1 MIKATCYILKYDIRN
16 TIYDILI
23 KKGDELMVNEK
34 RLIESFMELVRID
47 SISREERNLADFLIE
62 KLEDLG
68 LEVIVDQAGE
78 RVKSNSGNIIARLK
92 GNIKKATPIMFSA
105 HMDTVVPG
113 KNINPL
119 LKGEKIVSS
128 GKTILGADDKAA
140 IAALLEAL
148 HIIKENNILCGDIEI
163 VFSICEEIGL
173 KGAKNLDISSLNA
186 QMGFVLDSGGQVG
199 EIVNSAPSQN
209 SLEII
214 IHGKS
219 AHAGSNP
226 EEGINAI
233 QVAGFALSRI
243 KLGRIDEETTTNIGI
258 ISGGKATNIVPDEV
272 TLKGEVRSRN
282 EKKLEKYTE
291 QLKKIIDDT
300 AQEFKAKA
308 EVKINKEYYC
318 YNLSSDD
325 LVVRIA
331 MKAAKDIGL
340 EPLLHPSGGGSDANV
355 FNKKNFPSVDLAIGM
370 EKVHTVDEYILIKN
384 LKNTAEYVLSIIN
397 TIASGENLNE

>member
-1 MIKATCYILKYDIRN
+1 ML
-16 TIYDILI
+16 
-23 KKGDELMVNEK
+23 NEK
-34 RLIESFMELVRID
+34 RLVESFVELVKID

-78 RVKSNSGNIIARLK
+78 KVKSNCGNIIARFK
-92 GNIKKATPIMFSA
+92 GNIKEVTPIMFSA

-148 HIIKENNILCGDIEI
+148 HIIKEKNISHGDIEI
-163 VFSICEEIGL
+163 VFTICEEVGL
-173 KGAKNLDISSLNA
+173 HGAKNLDISKLNA
-186 QMGFVLDSGGQVG
+186 QIAFVLDSGGQVG
-199 EIVNSAPSQN
+199 GIISAAPSQN
-209 SLEII
+209 SLKII
-214 IHGKS
+214 IYGKS

-233 QVAGFALSRI
+233 QVAGFALSRM

-258 ISGGKATNIVPDEV
+258 ISGGKATNIIPDEV
-272 TLKGEVRSRN
+272 ILKGEVRSRN
-282 EKKLEKYTE
+282 EEKLEKYTKI
-291 QLKKIIDDT
+291 LKQIVEDT

-308 EVKINKEYYC
+308 EIKVNREYYC
-318 YNLSSDD
+318 YNLSTDD
-325 LVVRIA
+325 RVVKIA
-331 MKAAKDIGL
+331 TKAAKDIGL

-355 FNKKNFPSVDLAIGM
+355 FNKKGFPSVDLAIGM
-370 EKVHTVDEYILIKN
+370 EKVHTVDEYILVKN
-384 LKNTAEYVLSIIN
+384 LKNTVEYILSIIN
-397 TIASGENLNE
+397 IVALGENLDE

>member
-1 MIKATCYILKYDIRN
+1 
-16 TIYDILI
+16 
-23 KKGDELMVNEK
+23 MVNEK
-34 RLIESFMELVRID
+34 RLIESFMELVKID

-78 RVKSNSGNIIARLK
+78 KVKSNSGNIIARLR
-92 GNIKKATPIMFSA
+92 GNIKKATPITFSA

-113 KNINPL
+113 KNIIPICD
-119 LKGEKIVSS
+119 GEKIVSS

-140 IAALLEAL
+140 IAALLEVL
-148 HIIKENNILCGDIEI
+148 HIIKENNIPCGDIGI

-173 KGAKNLDISSLNA
+173 KGAKNLDISELKS
-186 QMGFVLDSGGQVG
+186 QIGFVLDAGGRVG
-199 EIVNSAPSQN
+199 KIYTTAPSQN

-219 AHAGSNP
+219 AHAGANP

-233 QVAGFALSRI
+233 QVAGFALSRM
-243 KLGRIDEETTTNIGI
+243 KLGRIDEETTTNIGV
-258 ISGGKATNIVPDEV
+258 ISGGNATNIVPDKV

-282 EKKLEKYTE
+282 EEKLEKYTE
-291 QLKKIIDDT
+291 QLKKITEDT

-325 LVVRIA
+325 QVVKIA
-331 MKAAKDIGL
+331 IKAAKDMGL
-340 EPLLHPSGGGSDANV
+340 QPELCPSGGGSDANV
-355 FNKKNFPSVDLAIGM
+355 FNKKGLSSVVLAVGM
-370 EKVHTVDEYILIKN
+370 EKVHTVDEYIFVKN
-384 LKNTAEYVLSIIN
+384 LKNTVEYVLSIIN
-397 TIASGENLNE
+397 SVTSGKNLNE

>member
-1 MIKATCYILKYDIRN
+1 
-16 TIYDILI
+16 
-23 KKGDELMVNEK
+23 MVNEK

-78 RVKSNSGNIIARLK
+78 KVESNSGNIIARLR

-113 KNINPL
+113 KNIKPVCD
-119 LKGEKIVSS
+119 GEKIISD

-140 IAALLEAL
+140 IAALFEVM
-148 HIIKENNILCGDIEI
+148 HIIKENNIPYGDIEI

-173 KGAKNLDISSLNA
+173 KCEKNLDISSLNA
-186 QMGFVLDSGGQVG
+186 HMGFVLDAGGQVG
-199 EIVNSAPSQN
+199 KIITTAPSQN
-209 SLEII
+209 SLEITI
-214 IHGKS
+214 YGKS

-233 QVAGFALSRI
+233 QVAGFALSRM
-243 KLGRIDEETTTNIGI
+243 KLGRIDKETTANIGI
-258 ISGGKATNIVPDEV
+258 ISGGKATNIIPDEV
-272 TLKGEVRSRN
+272 TLKGEIRSRK
-282 EKKLEKYTE
+282 EEKLEKYTE
-291 QLKKIIDDT
+291 RLKTIIEDT

-308 EVKINKEYYC
+308 EVKINREYSC

-325 LVVRIA
+325 RVVKIS
-331 MKAAKDIGL
+331 MKAVKNMGL
-340 EPLLHPSGGGSDANV
+340 SPELCPSGGGSDANI
-355 FNKKNFPSVDLAIGM
+355 FNKKGFPSVVLAIGM
-370 EKVHTVDEYILIKN
+370 EKVHTVDEYILVKN
-384 LKNTAEYVLSIIN
+384 LKNTAQCVLSIIN
-397 TIASGENLNE
+397 TVTSGEN

>member
-1 MIKATCYILKYDIRN
+1 
-16 TIYDILI
+16 
-23 KKGDELMVNEK
+23 MVNEK
-34 RLIESFMELVRID
+34 RLVESFMELVKID

-78 RVKSNSGNIIARLK
+78 KVKSNSGNMIARFK
-92 GNIKKATPIMFSA
+92 GNIKEVTPIMFSA

-148 HIIKENNILCGDIEI
+148 HIIKEKNISHGDIEI
-163 VFSICEEIGL
+163 VFTICEEMGL
-173 KGAKNLDISSLNA
+173 HGAKNLDISDLNA
-186 QMGFVLDSGGQVG
+186 QMAFVLDSGGQVG
-199 EIVNSAPSQN
+199 EIISAAPSQN
-209 SLEII
+209 SLKII

-233 QVAGFALSRI
+233 QVAGFVLSRM

-258 ISGGKATNIVPDEV
+258 ISGGKATNIIPDEV
-272 TLKGEVRSRN
+272 TLEGEVRSRN
-282 EKKLEKYTE
+282 EEKLEKYTKI
-291 QLKKIIDDT
+291 LKQIAEDT
-300 AQEFKAKA
+300 AREFKAKA
-308 EVKINKEYYC
+308 EVKINREFYC
-318 YNLSSDD
+318 YNLSTDD
-325 LVVRIA
+325 RVVKIA
-331 MKAAKDIGL
+331 IKAAKDMGL
-340 EPLLHPSGGGSDANV
+340 EPQLHPSGGGSDANI
-355 FNKKNFPSVDLAIGM
+355 FNKKGFPAVDLAIGM
-370 EKVHTVDEYILIKN
+370 EKVHTVDEYILVKN
-384 LKNTAEYVLSIIN
+384 LKNTVGYVLSIIN
-397 TIASGENLNE
+397 TVVSGEN

>member
-1 MIKATCYILKYDIRN
+1 
-16 TIYDILI
+16 
-23 KKGDELMVNEK
+23 MVNEK
-34 RLIESFMELVRID
+34 RLVESFMELVKID

-78 RVKSNSGNIIARLK
+78 KVKSNCGNIIARFK
-92 GNIKKATPIMFSA
+92 GDIKEVTPIMFSA

-148 HIIKENNILCGDIEI
+148 HIIKEKNISHGGIEI
-163 VFSICEEIGL
+163 VFTICEEMCL
-173 KGAKNLDISSLNA
+173 HGAKNLDISDLNA
-186 QMGFVLDSGGQVG
+186 RMAFVLDSGGQVG
-199 EIVNSAPSQN
+199 EIISAAPSQN
-209 SLEII
+209 SLKII

-233 QVAGFALSRI
+233 QVAGFALSRM

-258 ISGGKATNIVPDEV
+258 ISGGKATNIIPDEV
-272 TLKGEVRSRN
+272 ILEGEVRSRN
-282 EKKLEKYTE
+282 EEKLEKYTKK
-291 QLKKIIDDT
+291 LKQIVEDT
-300 AQEFKAKA
+300 AQEFNTKA
-308 EVKINKEYYC
+308 EVKIDREFYC
-318 YNLSSDD
+318 YNLSTDD
-325 LVVRIA
+325 LVVKIA
-331 MKAAKDIGL
+331 MKAAKDMGL
-340 EPLLHPSGGGSDANV
+340 EPLLHPSGGGSDANI
-355 FNKKNFPSVDLAIGM
+355 FNKKGFPSVDLAIGM
-370 EKVHTVDEYILIKN
+370 EKVHTVDEYILVKN
-384 LKNTAEYVLSIIN
+384 LKNTVEYVLSIIN
-397 TIASGENLNE
+397 TVASGEN

>member
-1 MIKATCYILKYDIRN
+1 
-16 TIYDILI
+16 
-23 KKGDELMVNEK
+23 MVNEK
-34 RLIESFMELVRID
+34 RLIESFMELVKID
-47 SISREERNLADFLIE
+47 SVSREEKEVADFLVK
-62 KLEDLG
+62 KLKDLG
-68 LEVIVDQAGE
+68 LEVTVDQAGE
-78 RVKSNSGNIIARLK
+78 KVKSNSGNIIARLK
-92 GNIKKATPIMFSA
+92 GSVKKATPIMFSA

-113 KNINPL
+113 KKIKPICE
-119 LKGEKIVSS
+119 GEKIVSS
-128 GKTILGADDKAA
+128 GETILGADDKAA

-148 HIIKENNILCGDIEI
+148 QIIKENNILCGDIEI

-186 QMGFVLDSGGQVG
+186 QMGFVLDAGGQVG
-199 EIVNSAPSQN
+199 KIITTAPSQN
-209 SLEII
+209 SLQII
-214 IHGKS
+214 IYGKS

-243 KLGRIDEETTTNIGI
+243 KLGRIDEETTANIGI
-258 ISGGKATNIVPDEV
+258 ISGGKATNIVPDKV

-282 EKKLEKYTE
+282 EEKLEKHTE
-291 QLKKIIDDT
+291 RLKKITEDT

-308 EVKINKEYYC
+308 EVKINREYSC

-325 LVVRIA
+325 QVLKIS
-331 MKAAKDIGL
+331 MKAAKDMGL
-340 EPLLHPSGGGSDANV
+340 QPELCPSGGGSDANV
-355 FNKKNFPSVDLAIGM
+355 FNKKGFPSVVLAIGM

-397 TIASGENLNE
+397 TVVSGENSNE

>member
-1 MIKATCYILKYDIRN
+1 
-16 TIYDILI
+16 
-23 KKGDELMVNEK
+23 MVNEK

-78 RVKSNSGNIIARLK
+78 KVESNSGNIIARLR

-113 KNINPL
+113 KNIKPVCD
-119 LKGEKIVSS
+119 GEKIISD

-140 IAALLEAL
+140 IAALFEVL
-148 HIIKENNILCGDIEI
+148 HIIKENNIPYGDIEI

-186 QMGFVLDSGGQVG
+186 QMGFVLDAGGQVG
-199 EIVNSAPSQN
+199 KIITTAPSQN
-209 SLEII
+209 SLEITI
-214 IHGKS
+214 YGKS

-233 QVAGFALSRI
+233 QIAGFALSRM
-243 KLGRIDEETTTNIGI
+243 KLGRIDEETTANIGI
-258 ISGGKATNIVPDEV
+258 ISGGKATNIIPDEV
-272 TLKGEVRSRN
+272 TLKGEVRSRK
-282 EKKLEKYTE
+282 EEKLEKYTE
-291 QLKKIIDDT
+291 RLKKIIKDT

-308 EVKINKEYYC
+308 EVKINREYSC

-325 LVVRIA
+325 QVVKIS
-331 MKAAKDIGL
+331 MKAVKNMGL
-340 EPLLHPSGGGSDANV
+340 SPELCPSGGGSDANI
-355 FNKKNFPSVDLAIGM
+355 FNKKGFPSVVLAIGM
-370 EKVHTVDEYILIKN
+370 EKVHTVDEYILVKN
-384 LKNTAEYVLSIIN
+384 LKNTAQCVLSIIN
-397 TIASGENLNE
+397 TVTSGEN